1 MAKDSIDYSQLVEQ
15 ALRDVVRRALAR
27 VAETGL
33 PGSHHFFITFRTDAA
48 GVDIPERLQ
57 ARFPHEMTLA
67 LQHEFWDLKVS
78 DTGFSVVLSFDNKP
92 ETLTVPFAALL
103 SFADPSVKF
112 GLQFGQQPVPG
123 SSTEA
128 AGSKTSRSEPA
139 SDPKSKSPLQPGP
152 SQAGEVV
159 TLDSFR
165 KK

>member
-15 ALRDVVRRALAR
+15 SLRDVVRRALAR

-33 PGSHHFFITFRTDAA
+33 PGSHHFFVTFRTDAA

-57 ARFPHEMTLA
+57 ARFPHEMTIA
-67 LQHEFWDLKVS
+67 LQHEFWDLKVG

-112 GLQFGQQPVPG
+112 GLQFGPQPVPG
-123 SSTEA
+123 STGGA
-128 AGSKTSRSEPA
+128 PSELKAPA
-139 SDPKSKSPLQPGP
+139 SDSKSKSPSQPGP
-152 SQAGEVV
+152 TQPGEVV